1 MEEMGGSLGMCESTA
16 ESRYE
21 GAQHRNLGEG
31 TLGKSKRKEWHSV
44 QGSLSKING
53 GTRRGSSN

>member
-1 MEEMGGSLGMCESTA
+1 MCKSTA

-31 TLGKSKRKEWHSV
+31 TLGKSKEKNMEEHDEAVVIRA
-44 QGSLSKING
+44 
-53 GTRRGSSN
+53 